1 MFRLA
6 AIGLL
11 FLSCNQQSTTGA
23 VERLH
28 PDLDAIVDSTTQI
41 EVLADGFDWAE
52 GPLWIEEEQALLFS
66 DVPKNIVYKWT
77 EATGKEV
84 YLTPSGYTG
93 AAPRGGELGANGLA
107 RDSQGRLV
115 LCQHG
120 YRRVARLNE
129 PIQNGKGQFSTLA
142 DNYKGKRF
150 NSPNDLVFDAR
161 GNLYFTDPPYGLLK
175 NMADSS
181 KELAFQGVYRV
192 DTSGVVTL
200 LTDSIT
206 RPNGIALTP
215 DERHLIVANSES
227 LKAVWYIYDMNPD
240 GSLANGRLFYDATAI
255 RKREQGNPDGLKI
268 DKRGNVF
275 ATGPGGVWI
284 FNGGGTLLGKIK
296 FKEKVSNCAFSAD
309 EKTLFITADDYL
321 LRVRLRR

>member
-1 MFRLA
+1 MFPLA
-6 AIGLL
+6 AIALL
-11 FLSCNQQSTTGA
+11 FLSCNQQSTTSA
-23 VERLH
+23 IERLH

-93 AAPRGGELGANGLA
+93 AAPRGGELGSNGLA
-107 RDSQGRLV
+107 RDGQGRLV

-120 YRRVARLNE
+120 DRRVAHLNA
-129 PIQNGKGQFSTLA
+129 PVQNGKPQFATLA
-142 DNYKGKRF
+142 GSYSGKRF

-215 DERHLIVANSES
+215 DERHLIVANSDS
-227 LKAVWYIYDMNPD
+227 LKAAWYIYDMNPD
-240 GSLANGRLFYDATAI
+240 GSLANGRLFYDATAA

-284 FNGGGTLLGKIK
+284 FNSGGTLLGRIR
-296 FKEKVSNCAFSAD
+296 FAEKVSNCAFSAD
-309 EKTLFITADDYL
+309 EKVLFITADDYL
-321 LRVRLRR
+321 LRVKLRR